1 MISDKEMIVWW
12 APSLWLEATEAKGC
26 EACGIAKRNLS
37 VCQEATGE
45 CSALETTSLSPL
57 PRPKEC
63 HKRDRKNARAGG
75 WGGECHEMCVPG
87 RDTAMCSWTHPS
99 YVFLHKIAPPLHHSI
114 TEGYTRPQASL
125 RRVPVT
131 VNSSLERKHHF
142 LCGRATG
149 HFPMLQ
155 RWYPTDPR
163 PCGPP

>member
-12 APSLWLEATEAKGC
+12 APSLSLEATEAKGC
-26 EACGIAKRNLS
+26 EAYEIAKRNLS

-63 HKRDRKNARAGG
+63 HKRGQKECKSWGVG
-75 WGGECHEMCVPG
+75 WGVPWNV
-87 RDTAMCSWTHPS
+87 RARTWHSHA
-99 YVFLHKIAPPLHHSI
+99 FLNSPKLCFLAQDCPPLHHSI

-155 RWYPTDPR
+155 RWYPTAPR
-163 PCGPP
+163 PCGSP